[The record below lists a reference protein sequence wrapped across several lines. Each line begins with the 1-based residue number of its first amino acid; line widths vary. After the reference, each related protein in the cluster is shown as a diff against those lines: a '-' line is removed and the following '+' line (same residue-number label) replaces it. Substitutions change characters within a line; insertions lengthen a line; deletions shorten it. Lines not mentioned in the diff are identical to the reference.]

1 MLAGAVTPGAH
12 WRFPQRAGA
21 GMELLI
27 ILGGLVAVVAIAVI
41 AWPLLA
47 GIAVIAFLSWV
58 LGIPFWLGLII
69 GGAVAAI
76 AAVLSSTS

>member
-1 MLAGAVTPGAH
+1 
-12 WRFPQRAGA
+12 
-21 GMELLI
+21 MELLI
-27 ILGGLVAVVAIAVI
+27 ILGGLVAVVAIAVV

-69 GGAVAAI
+69 GAAVAAI
-76 AAVLSSTS
+76 AALLSSTS